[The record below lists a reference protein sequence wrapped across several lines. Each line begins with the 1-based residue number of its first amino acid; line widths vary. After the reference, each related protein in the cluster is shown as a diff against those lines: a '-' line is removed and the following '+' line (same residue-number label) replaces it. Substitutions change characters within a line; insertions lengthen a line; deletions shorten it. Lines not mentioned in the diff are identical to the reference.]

1 MGKSKRESYITKV
14 DILAP
19 LSGQIFQNL
28 PKKLEHCKI
37 YDIIG
42 LTMANTFR
50 KQKILDQLKGKEF
63 LYVKDICDEFN
74 VSLSTTHRVLNEL
87 AREGAIKK
95 EYGKVYLVPSSD
107 FEIIY
112 AKRMKLNV
120 EQKQKIAKKAMEYL
134 NHDECY
140 FLDDSTT
147 VYYFAKELANSKI
160 SNLTIITNSP
170 PISQLFLRH
179 PGIRVIISGGSLHKD
194 LNALVGP
201 HAISTI
207 SSFNADKF
215 FLSSQCLSLDRGL
228 TDMFDPPSHEVK
240 KAMMD
245 RSKQSIVLI
254 DSTKLE
260 LVSWFSA
267 FSINEVDIIITDS
280 GLSKEI
286 QERYKNA
293 NINLVIA

>member
-1 MGKSKRESYITKV
+1 MV
-14 DILAP
+14 
-19 LSGQIFQNL
+19 
-28 PKKLEHCKI
+28 
-37 YDIIG
+37 
-42 LTMANTFR
+42 NTWR
-50 KQKILDQLKGKEF
+50 KQKILDALKGGREF
-63 LYVKDICDEFN
+63 FYIKDLSHEFN
-74 VSLSTTHRVLNEL
+74 VSLSTIHRDLNEL
-87 AREGAIKK
+87 VREGLAKK
-95 EYGKVYLVPSSD
+95 EYGKIYLVPSSD
-107 FEIIY
+107 FEIAY
-112 AKRMKLNV
+112 TRRMKLNV

-147 VYYFAKELANSKI
+147 VYYFAKELAQSRI
-160 SNLTIITNSP
+160 SNLLLITNSP

-179 PGIRVIISGGSLHKD
+179 PGIEVVLSGGSLCKD
-194 LNALVGP
+194 MNALVGS

-207 SSFNADKF
+207 SRFNADKF
-215 FLSSQCLSLDRGL
+215 FLSSQCLSLDQGL
-228 TDMFDPPSHEVK
+228 TDMFDLPSHQVK

-267 FSINEVDIIITDS
+267 FSINEADIIITDS
-280 GLSKEI
+280 GVSKEI

-293 NINLVIA
+293 NVNLVIA